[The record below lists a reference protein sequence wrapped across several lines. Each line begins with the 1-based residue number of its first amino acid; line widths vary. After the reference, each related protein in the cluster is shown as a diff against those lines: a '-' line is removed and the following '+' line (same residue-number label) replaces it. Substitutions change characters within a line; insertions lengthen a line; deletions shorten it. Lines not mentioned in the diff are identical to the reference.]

1 MFVIKHQ
8 KIFLS
13 ISVALVLAAII
24 GLSVFGFKVGIDFKG
39 GSLTEIAYTGA
50 VPELSE
56 LESAVEGLGF
66 GESLVQPAGENGIY
80 VKTRDLSIPEKEEML
95 SALTLGGAHELEERS
110 FTSVGPSVGE
120 ELKRKTAISLIL
132 VGMMIIFFIAYAF
145 RGVSKPVSSWR
156 YGMIAIVTLIHDVV
170 LTAGVFALLSYFLGV
185 EADTLFMVALLTV
198 LGLSV
203 NDTIVVFDRVRENI
217 QRKVSDDFRVVVGK
231 SLEQTMVRSLN
242 TSLSTI
248 IVLLA
253 LFFVGPESTR
263 IFAITLASGM
273 FFGTY
278 SSIFVASPLLVLVE
292 KWQRRNSEQ
301 A

>member
-8 KIFLS
+8 KIFLT
-13 ISVALVLAAII
+13 ISAVLVAAAIV

-39 GSLTEIAYTGA
+39 GSLTEVAYTDT
-50 VPELSE
+50 VPELTE
-56 LESAVEGLGF
+56 LESAIEKLGF
-66 GESLVQPAGENGIY
+66 GDALVQPAGENGGY
-80 VKTRDLSIPEKEEML
+80 VKTRDLSIVEKETML
-95 SALTLGGAHELEERS
+95 SVMTFEGKHELTERS
-110 FTSVGPSVGE
+110 FTSIGPSVGE
-120 ELKRKTAISLIL
+120 ELRKKTVISLIL
-132 VGMMIIFFIAYAF
+132 VGAMIIFFIAYAF

-156 YGMIAIVTLIHDVV
+156 YGLIAIVTLIHDVI
-170 LTAGVFALLSYFLGV
+170 LTAGVFALLSNLIGV
-185 EADTLFMVALLTV
+185 EADTLFVVALLTV

-217 QRKVSDDFRVVVGK
+217 QRKVSDDFRVTVGK

-292 KWQRRNSEQ
+292 KWQRRKSE
-301 A
+301 AV

>member
-8 KIFLS
+8 KIFLG
-13 ISVALVLAAII
+13 ISAALVLASII
-24 GLSVFGFKVGIDFKG
+24 GLAVFGFKVGIDFKG
-39 GSLTEIAYTGA
+39 GSLTEVAYTNEAPTLSTIEGA
-50 VPELSE
+50 VEE
-56 LESAVEGLGF
+56 LGF
-66 GESLVQPAGENGIY
+66 GEALIQPAGVNGIY
-80 VKTRDLSIPEKEEML
+80 VKTRDLAVAEREELL
-95 SALTLGGAHELEERS
+95 SALTIDGTHELEERS

-120 ELKRKTAISLIL
+120 ELRRKTVISLIL

-145 RGVSKPVSSWR
+145 RGVSKPVSSWK
-156 YGMIAIVTLIHDVV
+156 YGLIAIVTLIHDVI
-170 LTAGVFALLSYFLGV
+170 LTAGVFAILSHFLGV

-203 NDTIVVFDRVRENI
+203 NDTIVVFDRVRESI
-217 QRKVSDDFRVVVGK
+217 HKKISPDFSVVVGK
-231 SLEQTMVRSLN
+231 SLEQTMVRSFN

-253 LFFVGPESTR
+253 LFFVGPESTK
-263 IFAITLASGM
+263 IFALTLASGM

-292 KWQRRNSEQ
+292 KWQRRKSE
-301 A
+301 AV